1 MTKHT
6 EELCTAIGARVLVT
20 FVFFLALTTL
30 QAAAFL

>member
-6 EELCTAIGARVLVT
+6 EKLCTAIGARLLVT